1 MKEQNEEYRRLREQL
16 DQHEFELPASSW
28 EHMADILDG
37 KQPVPKPQPPQ
48 ERNRR
53 KGFLWLLLALPL
65 LLAVGVG
72 AQQLGL
78 FPAGGQPSELNALPI
93 PMQYAQQET
102 STEDSANRQEVEPSA
117 DALTTQRKGA
127 ELSKTTMRREP
138 TASAATAAAKM
149 NPPIVVPPVQKE
161 PTTPSN
167 PQPTPAI
174 AAVTPT
180 IDREEDTAKL
190 AAIPAASQT
199 ITPPTAKGLPDGIEP
214 LADLSAIATLSP
226 DLLAAPEAELEV
238 AQAKP
243 VLPRRFSFGL
253 KAGLDVQTRQTTAL
267 AGLFARYRL
276 SDKWAL
282 QLEPQY
288 KFRSDE
294 NGQGLNLEKNE
305 TDTLFFPTAVRF
317 DQRGSKITRLHF
329 IEVPLTALYRVHPR
343 VQLLG
348 GGQLVY
354 VQNESRSARIQSANQ
369 AANEFADLTYAEAA
383 AQSSP
388 AILRWDVGLILG
400 VDYQI
405 TPALSAD
412 LRYVQGLYDLTSDAF
427 FLQEDNY
434 LNSSLQLSIKW
445 KW

>member
-1 MKEQNEEYRRLREQL
+1 MKEQNEQYRRLREQL

-28 EHMADILDG
+28 AQMADILDG

-102 STEDSANRQEVEPSA
+102 STEESASTQELEPSA
-117 DALTTQRKGA
+117 DALRAQRRGA
-127 ELSKTTMRREP
+127 DPSKSTMRREP
-138 TASAATAAAKM
+138 KTSATTAADKI
-149 NPPIVVPPVQKE
+149 NPPIIIAHIQKE
-161 PTTPSN
+161 PITPSN

-174 AAVTPT
+174 AAVTPKVE
-180 IDREEDTAKL
+180 REEDTAKL
-190 AAIPAASQT
+190 ATIPAASQI
-199 ITPPTAKGLPDGIEP
+199 ITSTTTQGLPEGIEP
-214 LADLSAIATLSP
+214 LADLSTIATLSP

-243 VLPRRFSFGL
+243 VLLRRFSFGL

-288 KFRSDE
+288 KFRSDA

-305 TDTLFFPTAVRF
+305 TDTLFFPTEVRL

-354 VQNESRSARIQSANQ
+354 VRNEAQSASVQ
-369 AANEFADLTYAEAA
+369 SAAQVTNDVAGLSYAEAA
-383 AQSSP
+383 EQPSP
-388 AILRWDVGLILG
+388 AILRWDVGLIFG

-405 TPALSAD
+405 TPSLSAD

-427 FLQEDNY
+427 FLQEDDY

-445 KW
+445 RW